1 MMHDYVIADLR
12 IRSEVDL
19 VAIGLRGF
27 RPFEVESSASD
38 AECTLRINCNM
49 NREAL
54 GAEETLATSYLAEA
68 DAEGC
73 FIRCSKGYIY
83 SVARNE
89 EILFHIDTA
98 TGVVETNITI
108 NSNIDIAILR
118 FGLWVMFG
126 VVLSANN
133 AIAIHSSA
141 VVADGR
147 CALFLG
153 ESGTGKS
160 THTRLWMKYIDS
172 ARLLN
177 DDSPIIRIIDG
188 EARVYGSPWSGKTP
202 CYKNES
208 HPIAGLCRLEQAPC
222 NKIHSLPTILAIGAI
237 LPSCPPVFAHDV
249 TLQDMICDT
258 VGRLLRTTRVYRLEC
273 LPNEDAARLSHK
285 TIFANE

>member
-1 MMHDYVIADLR
+1 MMHDYVIADLH
-12 IRSEVDL
+12 ISSEVDL
-19 VAIGLRGF
+19 VAIGLRGYS
-27 RPFEVESSASD
+27 PFEVESSATD
-38 AECTLRINCNM
+38 AECTLRINRNM

-89 EILFHIDTA
+89 EILFHIDIA
-98 TGVVETNITI
+98 TGVVETNITL

-160 THTRLWMKYIDS
+160 THTRLWVENIDG
-172 ARLLN
+172 AKLLN

-188 EARVYGSPWSGKTP
+188 EVRVYGSPWSGKTP

-208 HPIAGLCRLEQAPC
+208 YPIAGLCRLEQAPY
-222 NKIHSLPTILAIGAI
+222 NKIHRLPTILAIGAI

>member
-12 IRSEVDL
+12 ISSEVDL

-98 TGVVETNITI
+98 TGVVETNITL

-160 THTRLWMKYIDS
+160 THTRLWVENIDG
-172 ARLLN
+172 AKLLN

-188 EARVYGSPWSGKTP
+188 EVRVYGSPWSGKMP

-208 HPIAGLCRLEQAPC
+208 HPIAGLCRLEQAPY
-222 NKIHSLPTILAIGAI
+222 NKIHCLPTILAIGAI

-258 VGRLLRTTRVYRLEC
+258 VGRLLRTTRAYRLEC

>member
-38 AECTLRINCNM
+38 AGCTLRINRAIS
-49 NREAL
+49 RESL

-98 TGVVETNITI
+98 TGVVETNITL

-141 VVADGR
+141 VVAEGR

-160 THTRLWMKYIDS
+160 THTRLWVENIDG
-172 ARLLN
+172 AKLLN

-188 EARVYGSPWSGKTP
+188 EVRVYGSPWSGKTP

-208 HPIAGLCRLEQAPC
+208 HPIAGLCRLEQAPY
-222 NKIHSLPTILAIGAI
+222 NKIHRLPTILAIGAI

-258 VGRLLRTTRVYRLEC
+258 VGRLLRTTRAYRLEC

>member
-38 AECTLRINCNM
+38 AECTLCINRNM

-98 TGVVETNITI
+98 TGVVETNITL

-126 VVLSANN
+126 VLLSANN

-160 THTRLWMKYIDS
+160 THTRLWVENIDS

-188 EARVYGSPWSGKTP
+188 EVRVYGSPWSGKTP

-208 HPIAGLCRLEQAPC
+208 HPIAGLCRLEQAPY
-222 NKIHSLPTILAIGAI
+222 NKIHRLPTILAIGAI

>member
-19 VAIGLRGF
+19 VATGLRGF

-38 AECTLRINCNM
+38 AECTLCINRNM

-98 TGVVETNITI
+98 TGVVETNITL

-147 CALFLG
+147 CALILG

-208 HPIAGLCRLEQAPC
+208 HPIAGLCRLEQAPY
-222 NKIHSLPTILAIGAI
+222 NKIHRLPTILAIGAI

-258 VGRLLRTTRVYRLEC
+258 VGRLLRTTRAYRLEC
-273 LPNEDAARLSHK
+273 LPNEYAARLSHK

>member
-38 AECTLRINCNM
+38 AECTLCINRNM

-89 EILFHIDTA
+89 EILFHIDIA
-98 TGVVETNITI
+98 TGVVETNITL

-188 EARVYGSPWSGKTP
+188 EVRVYGSPWSGKTP

-208 HPIAGLCRLEQAPC
+208 YPIAGLCRLEQAPY
-222 NKIHSLPTILAIGAI
+222 NKIHRLPTILAIGAI

-258 VGRLLRTTRVYRLEC
+258 VGRLLRTTRAYRLEC

>member
-38 AECTLRINCNM
+38 AECTLRINRAIS
-49 NREAL
+49 REAL

-98 TGVVETNITI
+98 TGVVETNITL

-160 THTRLWMKYIDS
+160 THTRLWVENIDG
-172 ARLLN
+172 AKLLN

-188 EARVYGSPWSGKTP
+188 EVRVYGSPWSGKTP

-208 HPIAGLCRLEQAPC
+208 HPIAGLCRLEQAPY
-222 NKIHSLPTILAIGAI
+222 NKIHRLPTILAIGAI

-258 VGRLLRTTRVYRLEC
+258 VGRLLRTTRAYRLEC

>member
-12 IRSEVDL
+12 ISSEVDL

-38 AECTLRINCNM
+38 AECTLRINRNM
-49 NREAL
+49 NCESL

-98 TGVVETNITI
+98 TGVVETNITL

-208 HPIAGLCRLEQAPC
+208 YPIAGLCRLEQAPY
-222 NKIHSLPTILAIGAI
+222 NKIHRLPTILAIGAI

-258 VGRLLRTTRVYRLEC
+258 VGRLLRTTRAYRLEC

>member
-38 AECTLRINCNM
+38 AECTLRINRAIS
-49 NREAL
+49 RELL
-54 GAEETLATSYLAEA
+54 GAEETLATSYLAET

-73 FIRCSKGYIY
+73 FIRSRKGYIY

-98 TGVVETNITI
+98 TGVVETNITL

-126 VVLSANN
+126 VLLSANN

-208 HPIAGLCRLEQAPC
+208 HPIAGLCRLEQAPY
-222 NKIHSLPTILAIGAI
+222 NKIHRLPTILAISAI

-258 VGRLLRTTRVYRLEC
+258 VGRLLRTTRAYRLEC
-273 LPNEDAARLSHK
+273 LPNEDAARLSYK

>member
-19 VAIGLRGF
+19 AAIGLRGF
-27 RPFEVESSASD
+27 RPFEVEFSASD
-38 AECTLRINCNM
+38 AECTLRINRNM

-73 FIRCSKGYIY
+73 FIRSSKGYIY

-98 TGVVETNITI
+98 TGVVETNITL

-160 THTRLWMKYIDS
+160 THTRLWVENIDG
-172 ARLLN
+172 AKLLN

-188 EARVYGSPWSGKTP
+188 EVRVYGSPWSGKTP

-208 HPIAGLCRLEQAPC
+208 YPIAGLCRLEQAPY
-222 NKIHSLPTILAIGAI
+222 NKIHRLPTILAIGAI

-258 VGRLLRTTRVYRLEC
+258 VGRLLRTTRAYRLEC

>member
-12 IRSEVDL
+12 ISSEVDL

-27 RPFEVESSASD
+27 RPFEVEFSASD
-38 AECTLRINCNM
+38 AECTLRINRAIS
-49 NREAL
+49 RESL

-98 TGVVETNITI
+98 TGVVETNITL

-160 THTRLWMKYIDS
+160 THTRLWVENIDG
-172 ARLLN
+172 AKLLN

-188 EARVYGSPWSGKTP
+188 EVRVYGSPWSGKTP

-208 HPIAGLCRLEQAPC
+208 YPIAGLCRLEQAPY
-222 NKIHSLPTILAIGAI
+222 NKIHRLPTILAIGAI

-258 VGRLLRTTRVYRLEC
+258 VGRLLRTRRAYRLEC

>member
-38 AECTLRINCNM
+38 AECTLRINRNI

-73 FIRCSKGYIY
+73 FIRSSKGYIY

-98 TGVVETNITI
+98 TGVVETNITL

-172 ARLLN
+172 AKLLN

-188 EARVYGSPWSGKTP
+188 EVRVYGSPWSGKTP

-208 HPIAGLCRLEQAPC
+208 HPIAGLCRLEQAPY
-222 NKIHSLPTILAIGAI
+222 NKIHRLPTILAIGAI

-258 VGRLLRTTRVYRLEC
+258 VGRLLRTTRAYRLEC

>member
-27 RPFEVESSASD
+27 RPFEVEASASD
-38 AECTLRINCNM
+38 AECTLCINRNM

-98 TGVVETNITI
+98 TGVVETNITL

-160 THTRLWMKYIDS
+160 THTRLWVENIDS

-188 EARVYGSPWSGKTP
+188 EVRVYGSPWSGKTP

-208 HPIAGLCRLEQAPC
+208 YPIAGLCRLEQAPY
-222 NKIHSLPTILAIGAI
+222 NKIHRLPTILAIGAI

-258 VGRLLRTTRVYRLEC
+258 VGRLLRTTRAYRLEC

>member
-38 AECTLRINCNM
+38 AECTLRINRAIS
-49 NREAL
+49 REAL

-89 EILFHIDTA
+89 EILFHIDTS
-98 TGVVETNITI
+98 TGVVETNITL

-160 THTRLWMKYIDS
+160 THTRLWVENIDS

-188 EARVYGSPWSGKTP
+188 EVRVYGSPWSGKTP

-208 HPIAGLCRLEQAPC
+208 HPIAGLCRLEQAPY
-222 NKIHSLPTILAIGAI
+222 NKIHRLPTILAIGAI

-258 VGRLLRTTRVYRLEC
+258 VGRLLRTTRAYRLEC

>member
-1 MMHDYVIADLR
+1 
-12 IRSEVDL
+12 
-19 VAIGLRGF
+19 
-27 RPFEVESSASD
+27 
-38 AECTLRINCNM
+38 
-49 NREAL
+49 
-54 GAEETLATSYLAEA
+54 
-68 DAEGC
+68 
-73 FIRCSKGYIY
+73 
-83 SVARNE
+83 
-89 EILFHIDTA
+89 
-98 TGVVETNITI
+98 
-108 NSNIDIAILR
+108 
-118 FGLWVMFG
+118 LWVMFG

-160 THTRLWMKYIDS
+160 THTRLWVENIDS
-172 ARLLN
+172 AKLLN

-188 EARVYGSPWSGKTP
+188 EVRVYGSPWSGKTP

-208 HPIAGLCRLEQAPC
+208 YPIAGLCRLEQAPY
-222 NKIHSLPTILAIGAI
+222 NKIHRLPTILAIGAI

-258 VGRLLRTTRVYRLEC
+258 VGRLLRTTRAYRLEC

>member
-38 AECTLRINCNM
+38 AECTLRINRAIS
-49 NREAL
+49 RESL
-54 GAEETLATSYLAEA
+54 DAEEALATSYLAEA

-98 TGVVETNITI
+98 TGVVETNITL

-160 THTRLWMKYIDS
+160 THTRLWVENIDS

-188 EARVYGSPWSGKTP
+188 EVRVYGSPWSGKTP

-208 HPIAGLCRLEQAPC
+208 HPIAGLCRLEQAPY
-222 NKIHSLPTILAIGAI
+222 NKIHCLPTILAIGAI

-258 VGRLLRTTRVYRLEC
+258 VGRLLRTTRTYRLEC

>member
-12 IRSEVDL
+12 ISSEVDL

-27 RPFEVESSASD
+27 SPFEVESSASD
-38 AECTLRINCNM
+38 AECTLRINRNM
-49 NREAL
+49 NRESL

-98 TGVVETNITI
+98 TGVVETNITL

-160 THTRLWMKYIDS
+160 THTCLWMKYIDG
-172 ARLLN
+172 AKLLN

-188 EARVYGSPWSGKTP
+188 EVRVYGSPWSGKTP

-208 HPIAGLCRLEQAPC
+208 YPIAGLCRLEQAPY
-222 NKIHSLPTILAIGAI
+222 NKIHRLPTILAIGAI

-258 VGRLLRTTRVYRLEC
+258 VGRLLRTTRAYRLEC
-273 LPNEDAARLSHK
+273 LPNEDAARLSYK